1 MSARGETT
9 GEKFGCSRGNTI
21 FAHSIVKPIRLTMY
35 WTLELASKLEDAPW
49 PATKEE
55 LIDYAMRSGAP
66 LEVVENLEELE
77 DEGEIYETIED
88 VWPDYPTKED
98 FLFNEDEY

>member
-1 MSARGETT
+1 MAKQT
-9 GEKFGCSRGNTI
+9 EKNLAVREEILSLHTQ
-21 FAHSIVKPIRLTMY
+21 IVKPIRSTMY

>member
-1 MSARGETT
+1 
-9 GEKFGCSRGNTI
+9 
-21 FAHSIVKPIRLTMY
+21 MY

-49 PATKEE
+49 PATKDE
-55 LIDYAMRSGAP
+55 LIDYATRSGAP
-66 LEVVENLEELE
+66 LEVKELE
-77 DEGEIYETIED
+77 DEGEIYESIED